1 MGLTTMNKNRAILIT
16 GKTGTGKSTKAK
28 TFVNNPKIVY
38 ADDVDFDV
46 FSHPIED
53 GIIIEDV
60 HYNADK
66 QGILTILRLYKG
78 QVVLTSINEKS
89 VPKEIK
95 TMCQIKRAGSVNHL
109 RNEIATMAIHSEE
122 PSSYERDTYSL
133 VNEYL
138 RESDRDLM
146 AKLLLFNKPSDTQII
161 SWLAEN
167 IHPNKLIFVDGV
179 VKRRWSQRY
188 FYEMLAYA
196 HSGKSFGRL
205 SMPQRKKY
213 SQIPKLARRLGV
225 KNPKVL
231 RQLCMDKNLV
241 SSFQKK
247 LNNSE
252 CRILGLGEKKKM
264 RRKVS
269 KSPEAQQK
277 KLEDYI

>member
-1 MGLTTMNKNRAILIT
+1 MGLTTMNKNRTILIT

-28 TFVNNPKIVY
+28 TFVKEPLIVY
-38 ADDVDFDV
+38 ANDIDFDL
-46 FSHPIED
+46 FSFPIEN

-60 HYNADK
+60 HYKPDK
-66 QGILTILRLYKG
+66 DAILSVIRNYKG

-109 RNEIATMAIHSEE
+109 RNEIATMAVHSEE
-122 PSSYERDTYSL
+122 PSSYERDTYGL

-161 SWLAEN
+161 TWLSQN
-167 IHPNKLIFVDGV
+167 MHPNKLIFVDGV

-205 SMPQRKKY
+205 SMPQRKAY

-225 KNPKVL
+225 KSPRVL
-231 RQLCMDKNLV
+231 RQLCMDEDLV
-241 SSFQKK
+241 STFQKK
-247 LNNSE
+247 LNNAE
-252 CRILGLGEKKKM
+252 CRILGLGEKKK
-264 RRKVS
+264 RTTKKRTPEVKEV
-269 KSPEAQQK
+269 KS
-277 KLEDYI
+277 LVDFM

>member
-1 MGLTTMNKNRAILIT
+1 MGLTTMNKNRAILLT

-28 TFVNNPKIVY
+28 TFVKNPKIVY
-38 ADDVDFDV
+38 ADDVDFDI

-60 HYNADK
+60 HYNPDK

-109 RNEIATMAIHSEE
+109 WNEISEMAVHCEK

-138 RESDRDLM
+138 RESDRDFM

-161 SWLAEN
+161 SWLAQN

-196 HSGKSFGRL
+196 HSGKSYGRL
-205 SMPQRKKY
+205 TMPQRRQY
-213 SQIPKLARRLGV
+213 SQIPRLARRLGV
-225 KNPKVL
+225 KNPRVL
-231 RQLCMDKNLV
+231 RQLCMDKTLV

-247 LNNSE
+247 LNNAE
-252 CRILGLGEKKKM
+252 CRILGLGEKRKK
-264 RRKVS
+264 RKKTNAS
-269 KSPEAQQK
+269 GKIQIK
-277 KLEDYI
+277 KLEDYV